1 MLKNIIKAQLAAHP
15 SSHPQDLI
23 KLCFQAAFGAE
34 HLLIDRDRA
43 HGYFMNEYNLIEPTS
58 EPLFE
63 EISKDYARMNLGAV
77 KRMGIDPEQAFELFY
92 MTASEK
98 SECGEDFE
106 KHLLSVGELAGKNL
120 LPFSFDEW
128 NKTLEEYRTLGGGP
142 VHHSSAYRDAEHPA
156 YRVVAKKY
164 IESIKENNN
173 E

>member
-1 MLKNIIKAQLAAHP
+1 MIERIIKTQVAAHP
-15 SSHPQDLI
+15 SARPQDMI

-34 HLLIDRDRA
+34 HLLIDRERA
-43 HGYFMNEYNLIEPTS
+43 YNHFINEYNATDPTD

-63 EISKDYARMNLGAV
+63 EISDYYARMNLGAV
-77 KRMGIDPEQAFELFY
+77 KREGIAPERAFDAFY

-98 SECGEDFE
+98 SKCGEDFE
-106 KHLLSVGELAGKNL
+106 KHLLSVEKLSKENA

-128 NKTLEEYRTLGGGP
+128 RSLLEEYRTLGGGP
-142 VHHSSAYRDAEHPA
+142 VHHSSAYREAEHPA

-173 E
+173 G